1 MVIGASYSAEDIA
14 SQMWKYGC
22 KDITC
27 CYRSRPMGFKW
38 PEGFE
43 TKPLLQKVE
52 GKTCTFKD
60 GTTKEIDAIILCTGY
75 KHHFPFLDRSL
86 TLETKNR
93 LWIEDC
99 HQGIFW
105 KNPRLMYIGM
115 QDQWLTFNMFD
126 AQAWYGRDWV
136 LGKFELPS
144 KEEQQAHWNKWRARE
159 DTLESDEDCIRF

>member
-1 MVIGASYSAEDIA
+1 
-14 SQMWKYGC
+14 MWKYGC

-27 CYRSRPMGFKW
+27 CYRSRPMGFHW
-38 PEGFE
+38 PKEFE

-60 GTTKEIDAIILCTGY
+60 GTTKDIDAIILCTGY
-75 KHHFPFLDRSL
+75 KHHFPFLEKSL

-99 HQGIFW
+99 HQGIFYN

-115 QDQWLTFNMFD
+115 QDQFLTFNMFD

-136 LGKFELPS
+136 LGKIDLPS
-144 KEEQQAHWNKWRARE
+144 QEVQ
-159 DTLESDEDCIRF
+159 